1 MIKRVWKI
9 EWFGVEAYIR
19 ATSRDKA
26 KAQAMRSA
34 QDAGYWWPGE
44 SMKGLRATLAYYV
57 PPDAWV
63 IDAKEMC

>member
-1 MIKRVWKI
+1 MNEKVWKI
-9 EWFGVEAYIR
+9 EWFGVEAYIQ

-44 SMKGLRATLAYYV
+44 SMKGLRATVAPYV
-57 PPDAWV
+57 PPDATV
-63 IDAKEMC
+63 MYARTP